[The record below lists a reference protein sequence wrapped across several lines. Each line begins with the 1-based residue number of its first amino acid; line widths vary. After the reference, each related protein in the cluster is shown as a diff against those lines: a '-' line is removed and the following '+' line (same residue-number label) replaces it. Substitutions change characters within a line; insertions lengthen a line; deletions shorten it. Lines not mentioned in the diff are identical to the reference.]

1 MYKFKLYSKL
11 YDKAK
16 AKHDRADDYAIADI
30 AAETPEKYG
39 KYLGM
44 AAGIGAGMVAGKVIG
59 KAGSK
64 LGKMAPKLSANI
76 SKKVN
81 KVVPED
87 IRKSAVS
94 MMGVLPMMNAG
105 GDLGAKLAG
114 KGTRNA
120 ILEEAE
126 DRRRNPE
133 KYQTEEERNKLIGN
147 IKSPNLKFNKKK
159 K

>member
-16 AKHDRADDYAIADI
+16 ARHDREDDYAIADI

-39 KYLGM
+39 KYAGM
-44 AAGIGAGMVAGKVIG
+44 ALGVGAGILAGKAVG
-59 KAGSK
+59 KVGKRISK
-64 LGKMAPKLSANI
+64 LAPKLSDKI
-76 SKKVN
+76 N

-87 IRKSAVS
+87 IKQNALG
-94 MMGVLPMMNAG
+94 MMGALPMMNIG
-105 GDLGAKLAG
+105 GDLGAKVAG
-114 KGTRNA
+114 KGVRNA